1 MKAKKALIVA
11 IVVGVLGAVV
21 PTMVALRMMA
31 DNNNNGE
38 VFDTVTGHWDVAYLV
53 KVSAVLYGAS
63 FLLIFAIVFGVTR
76 LWSSDAP

>member
-1 MKAKKALIVA
+1 MKARKALVVA
-11 IVVGVLGAVV
+11 AALAGGAAVV

-38 VFDTVTGHWDVAYLV
+38 VFGATGHLDVAYIL
-53 KVSAVLYGAS
+53 KVSAVFYGVS
-63 FLLIFAIVFGVTR
+63 FLLIFAVIFGLMR